1 MRLVMIDNYDSFT
14 YNLVQ
19 LFYEFD
25 LEVVVRRHDE
35 VDLVGIEALR
45 PDWLCI
51 SPGPKAPVDAGISKA
66 VIAHFYKEIPILG
79 VCLGMQAINE
89 VFGGS
94 TVLAPVPVHGKRHEI
109 FHGGETVF
117 AGLPSPFGAAR
128 YHSLMVS
135 PASDELVITARSADG
150 VIMGLCHRRYPLH
163 GVQFH
168 QESFLTEYGRELA
181 ANFLALAPGFQ
192 IQGRGQTEPGRGK
205 ALAALGECATWET
218 NNYHFPETGN
228 REQGYVGTY
237 YRPEG

>member
-25 LEVVVRRHDE
+25 LEVIVRRHDAI
-35 VDLVGIEALR
+35 DLAGIAALK

-51 SPGPKAPVDAGISKA
+51 SPGPKAPAAAGISKA
-66 VIAHFYKEIPILG
+66 VIGHFYQEIPILG

-94 TVLAPVPVHGKRHEI
+94 TVLAPVPVHGKRHEV
-109 FHGGETVF
+109 FHQGQGIF

-128 YHSLMVS
+128 YHSLMVK
-135 PASDELVITARSADG
+135 PASDALVVTARSADG
-150 VIMGLCHRRYPLH
+150 VIMGLSHRWYPLH

-168 QESFLTEYGRELA
+168 PESFLTEYGRELVG
-181 ANFLALAPGFQ
+181 NFLAVSREQRAVSRKKRPVGKMDHGQQLAP
-192 IQGRGQTEPGRGK
+192 
-205 ALAALGECATWET
+205 
-218 NNYHFPETGN
+218 
-228 REQGYVGTY
+228 
-237 YRPEG
+237 